1 MRAMDVGRWYT
12 LTISQQ
18 LGNIAS
24 EFARFRTSFER
35 GEDAHT
41 APAFARLREIVRLTV
56 EDPRWESR
64 RHELERLDES
74 IRHLGGERSEFEV
87 SFDDIESYLLP
98 FAVLARNHR

>member
-1 MRAMDVGRWYT
+1 MVDVKRWQT

-24 EFARFRTSFER
+24 EFSRFRSSVER
-35 GEDAHT
+35 GDA
-41 APAFARLREIVRLTV
+41 AYAKAAFTRLGEIVRLTV

-64 RHELERLDES
+64 RHELELLDES
-74 IRHLGGERSEFEV
+74 IRHLGGERSELEV